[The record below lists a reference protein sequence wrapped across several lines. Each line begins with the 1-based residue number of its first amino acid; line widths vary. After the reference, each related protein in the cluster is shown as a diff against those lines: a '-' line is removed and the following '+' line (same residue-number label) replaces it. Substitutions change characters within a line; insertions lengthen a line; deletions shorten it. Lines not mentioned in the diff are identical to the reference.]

1 MKYKKF
7 NKYEKKEVRRTMIQ
21 NAMSGGGVYLYRN
34 SSKCAEL
41 TLPRPTHSGVRK
53 VEPNGEFQGDDYYM
67 QMVKTGDL
75 RLVEV
80 LQTAEQEKEVLAQ
93 EALLQEGVV
102 KEETQLASM
111 ANPKGG
117 IMSEQKLIVEQPNRV
132 TTKGTTE
139 QVVQGTA
146 PKKAPTKKP
155 LKEAEEKKAQPA
167 DVLLN
172 ESPVDDGFVIVQ

>member
-7 NKYEKKEVRRTMIQ
+7 NKYEKKEVRRQMIH
-21 NAMSGGGVYLYRN
+21 NAMSGGGVYLYQN
-34 SSKCAEL
+34 SSKVAEL

-53 VEPNGEFQGDDYYM
+53 VEPSGQFQGDDYYM

-93 EALLQEGVV
+93 EALLSEGVEV
-102 KEETQLASM
+102 EEPASV

-117 IMSEQKLIVEQPNRV
+117 IMSEQKLIVEQPHRV

-155 LKEAEEKKAQPA
+155 LKEAEEKKSPSP